1 MADGSVSKVS
11 KRSRK
16 SSRALSSIRE
26 VTSDCVPV
34 QRRRGKALGAMPPIS
49 CLPPTSSPSIANGN
63 ASESLY
69 STTGMQPVSD
79 LILSI
84 RELYRQR
91 DDLLRAEGNLARQ
104 LKSIAKR
111 GQLLVATHQNDAG
124 LSDSTLSSED
134 EGHFIDDTHQRF
146 ASSSALS
153 GGVSDHLCLD
163 ILSDGVANS
172 AAPHLKASYDLLHAQ
187 RLQLEKTFT
196 KQTKTLPV
204 WESFGAPIRGFG
216 PVMLGQIVGV
226 AGDLSLYSN
235 PAKLWKRFGL
245 GLVGGERQRKH
256 KDAELAE
263 AHGYSPRRRAVM
275 AVIGKMMLMNN
286 KGEYRELYLAHK
298 VTQREKHPD
307 LSDGHIDNRAHRYVQ
322 KRLLLN
328 LWKAW
333 RGQNGSGTRINL
345 VAPCSSEVTA

>member
-16 SSRALSSIRE
+16 SKAIVSPTMN
-26 VTSDCVPV
+26 VTPTARPT
-34 QRRRGKALGAMPPIS
+34 RRRGKARELVSPVAS
-49 CLPPTSSPSIANGN
+49 LPPASSPSIADGN
-63 ASESLY
+63 ADATMVSKPNV
-69 STTGMQPVSD
+69 QPVSD

-111 GQLLVATHQNDAG
+111 AKSQVGAQKSLAT
-124 LSDSTLSSED
+124 LSDSILSPED
-134 EGHFIDDTHQRF
+134 ESRSGIGIQFSH
-146 ASSSALS
+146 APSSALS
-153 GGVSDHLCLD
+153 GGVSGQCVIDTHLRHA
-163 ILSDGVANS
+163 ANS

-187 RLQLEKTFT
+187 RLQIEKVFT
-196 KQTKTLPV
+196 AQTKKLPV
-204 WESFGAPIRGFG
+204 WDSFGAPIRGFG

-226 AGDLSLYSN
+226 AGDLSLYAN

-275 AVIGKMMLMNN
+275 SVIGKMMLMNH
-286 KGEYRELYLAHK
+286 KAEYRELYLAHK
-298 VTQREKHPD
+298 ATQREKHPD

-333 RGQNGSGTRINL
+333 RGHRDYDTQGRF
-345 VAPCSSEVTA
+345 VAPCSSEVAA